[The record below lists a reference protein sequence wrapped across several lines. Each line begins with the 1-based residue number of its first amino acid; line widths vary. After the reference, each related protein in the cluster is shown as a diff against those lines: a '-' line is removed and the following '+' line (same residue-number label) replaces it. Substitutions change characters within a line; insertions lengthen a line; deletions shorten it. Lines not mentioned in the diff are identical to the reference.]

1 MLSVEK
7 LRVLYGKAVAVDSL
21 SVQVDPGKV
30 TIVLGANGAG
40 KSTTLR
46 GIAGLQR
53 PRSGTVQLEGRDI
66 TGAPPHA
73 VARMGVSLVPE
84 GRRIFGALTVEEN
97 LRLGAY
103 ATPKNLWRESLAQ
116 VYATF
121 PILSDRRHSAAGFLS
136 GGEQQMLA
144 FGRAAISRP
153 RVMLMDEP
161 SMGLA
166 PSAVETVMAQVRSIA
181 DSGIAVLL
189 VEQNARMGLQ
199 IADDVVLMAR
209 GSVVYSGSAS
219 EVADDSALVRT
230 FLGGNPEGG

>member
-1 MLSVEK
+1 
-7 LRVLYGKAVAVDSL
+7 
-21 SVQVDPGKV
+21 
-30 TIVLGANGAG
+30 
-40 KSTTLR
+40 
-46 GIAGLQR
+46 
-53 PRSGTVQLEGRDI
+53 
-66 TGAPPHA
+66 
-73 VARMGVSLVPE
+73 
-84 GRRIFGALTVEEN
+84 
-97 LRLGAY
+97 
-103 ATPKNLWRESLAQ
+103 
-116 VYATF
+116 
-121 PILSDRRHSAAGFLS
+121 
-136 GGEQQMLA
+136 MLA